1 MTAMTEIP
9 SAGDLPAIESFLKAE
24 RAKTLSETEWRFR
37 MKGFGYALRRTD
49 IGVEVARL
57 PRGEVLGT
65 FAL

>member
-1 MTAMTEIP
+1 MTAMTKIP
-9 SAGDLPAIESFLKAE
+9 SAGDLPAIECFLKAE

-49 IGVEVARL
+49 LGIEVARL
-57 PRGEVLGT
+57 PRGDVLGT